1 MFLPKISLQNYME
14 VFIMNIEEFNKM
26 FNQSNDKQLGGLVL
40 QNFKIKQ
47 EVEEY
52 IEMLEDG
59 TSSST
64 MRRIYS
70 SSNIQEMEEYI
81 AKNNIEVKRV

>member
-1 MFLPKISLQNYME
+1 ME

-40 QNFKIKQ
+40 QNFKIEQ

-52 IEMLEDG
+52 IAMLEDG
-59 TSSST
+59 TSRST